1 MNDID
6 LYAGGFLENPLPP
19 TLTIGPTFNEIIMQ
33 QFKELK
39 NGDRF
44 YYENPQNGFTAGK
57 FLIIFIYKYFS
68 NY

>member
-1 MNDID
+1 
-6 LYAGGFLENPLPP
+6 
-19 TLTIGPTFNEIIMQ
+19 MQ

-57 FLIIFIYKYFS
+57 FLIFFIYKYFS